1 MYRSRLRIV
10 NIYCVLHCFKRQSSI
25 VPRRCI
31 YRGKGGGI
39 SVFTTPQSADVFV
52 ASLHEEERLL
62 LREALRIHD
71 QADEDTGSMKWA
83 YTDPKN
89 MSYYSMDHFFALHNV
104 VRGLCVCINMSIIIL
119 FFLSSFYSIGK
130 ENSNPPSVKQL
141 RLGNVTSSVDN
152 VQNGWFPC
160 SYKQPWINKKLYQLV
175 HKLYVHEWGMVYQK
189 GQVPLKMKGVTVP
202 LWLVGQSLLCHCK
215 RRLYQLFELLLVPH
229 THIRNLLVS
238 YAVPQTS
245 QIKASLYILLW
256 RFTNGFWGVVVLL
269 RFFFLLWMIGWWLSI
284 LATFVSSL

>member
-71 QADEDTGSMKWA
+71 QADEDTG
-83 YTDPKN
+83 
-89 MSYYSMDHFFALHNV
+89 
-104 VRGLCVCINMSIIIL
+104 
-119 FFLSSFYSIGK
+119 K

-141 RLGNVTSSVDN
+141 RLVAFHNAIPFIGFGFLDNAIMIIAGEYIDVTIGLTLGISTMAAAALGNIVSDVSGIGLAHYVEAATNRLGFESPNLSSKQTEMPRTRFVTNLGRALGIV
-152 VQNGWFPC
+152 VGCFVGMFPLLFYN
-160 SYKQPWINKKLYQLV
+160 SKEDHEEKSTHNEIKQ
-175 HKLYVHEWGMVYQK
+175 
-189 GQVPLKMKGVTVP
+189 
-202 LWLVGQSLLCHCK
+202 
-215 RRLYQLFELLLVPH
+215 
-229 THIRNLLVS
+229 
-238 YAVPQTS
+238 
-245 QIKASLYILLW
+245 
-256 RFTNGFWGVVVLL
+256 
-269 RFFFLLWMIGWWLSI
+269 
-284 LATFVSSL
+284 

>member
-71 QADEDTGSMKWA
+71 QADEDTGSLKWA

-89 MSYYSMDHFFALHNV
+89 MTYYSMDHFFALHNV
-104 VRGLCVCINMSIIIL
+104 VRGLCLCINMSIIIL

-160 SYKQPWINKKLYQLV
+160 SYKQKI
-175 HKLYVHEWGMVYQK
+175 
-189 GQVPLKMKGVTVP
+189 
-202 LWLVGQSLLCHCK
+202 
-215 RRLYQLFELLLVPH
+215 
-229 THIRNLLVS
+229 VS
-238 YAVPQTS
+238 TRA
-245 QIKASLYILLW
+245 
-256 RFTNGFWGVVVLL
+256 
-269 RFFFLLWMIGWWLSI
+269 
-284 LATFVSSL
+284 

>member
-62 LREALRIHD
+62 LREALRIH
-71 QADEDTGSMKWA
+71 EDTGSLKWA

-89 MSYYSMDHFFALHNV
+89 MTYYSMDHFFALHNV
-104 VRGLCVCINMSIIIL
+104 VRGLCLCINMSIIIL

-141 RLGNVTSSVDN
+141 RLGNVTLSVDN

-160 SYKQPWINKKLYQLV
+160 SYKQPWINKKLYQLA
-175 HKLYVHEWGMVYQK
+175 HKLCVHEWGMVYQK

-215 RRLYQLFELLLVPH
+215 RRLCQLFELLLVPH
-229 THIRNLLVS
+229 THKKSPGLLCS
-238 YAVPQTS
+238 SPN
-245 QIKASLYILLW
+245 
-256 RFTNGFWGVVVLL
+256 FTD
-269 RFFFLLWMIGWWLSI
+269 
-284 LATFVSSL
+284 